1 MRKTIDFYSRSNQLV
16 LAARASASR
25 GVFSRALAKCRRGG
39 VLAKIIP
46 GLQELLTGHVQIS
59 QPREPRVE
67 EVLGRERVEVADFEL
82 IAGGAYAGK
91 RVLVTGGGGSIGSEL
106 VRQLVRL
113 KPSRVAFLDKDE
125 NTVYELEQEICSM
138 KLSGLVEPV
147 VADVRDSNRL
157 RAVFSEFRPQVVF
170 HAAAHKH
177 VPLMEKHPCEAV
189 LNNVGGTQNVLD
201 ACVES
206 GVARFVFISSD
217 KAVNPANVMGAT
229 KRLGEMLVQSA
240 ARKKSISAG
249 CVRFG
254 NVLGSRGSVVP
265 LFSRQIA
272 GGGPVTVTHPE
283 MVRYFMTVQ
292 EAVQLIL
299 CAGTLAERG
308 EIFVLDMGSPR
319 KILDL
324 AREMI
329 WLSGFEP
336 EKDIKTQIAGLRPGE
351 KLSEELVAS
360 NERLLPTGFEQISQ
374 IAPQLTN
381 EKSLACDIASLLR
394 IARSNDRNQVFKFL
408 SEMDLGFQTAVAP
421 IQGST
426 SRPGLARQHPAAN
439 SSGNVISTEYPSRS
453 IATPS
458 R

>member
-1 MRKTIDFYSRSNQLV
+1 MRKTFDFYSR
-16 LAARASASR
+16 
-25 GVFSRALAKCRRGG
+25 
-39 VLAKIIP
+39 
-46 GLQELLTGHVQIS
+46 
-59 QPREPRVE
+59 
-67 EVLGRERVEVADFEL
+67 VLGRERVEVPEFEL
-82 IAGGAYAGK
+82 IAGAAYAGK
-91 RVLVTGGGGSIGSEL
+91 RVLVTGGGGSVGSEL

-113 KPSRVAFLDKDE
+113 KPSGVAFLDKDE
-125 NTVYELEQEICSM
+125 NTIYELEQEICSM
-138 KLSGLVEPV
+138 KLGGLVEPV

-157 RAVFSEFRPQVVF
+157 CAVFSEFRPQVVF

-206 GVARFVFISSD
+206 GVSRFVFISSD

-229 KRLGEMLVQSA
+229 KRLGEMLVQSE
-240 ARKKSISAG
+240 ARKKSIAAG

-272 GGGPVTVTHPE
+272 NGGPLTVTHPE
-283 MVRYFMTVQ
+283 IVRYFMTVQ

-336 EKDIKTQIAGLRPGE
+336 EKDIETQIAGLRPGE

-360 NERLLPTGFEQISQ
+360 NERLLPTGFEKISQ

-381 EKSLACDIASLLR
+381 EKSLSCDIASLLR
-394 IARSNDRNQVFKFL
+394 IARSNNHRQVVEFL
-408 SEMDLGFQTAVAP
+408 SGIDLGFQTAVAP

-426 SRPGLARQHPAAN
+426 SRLGLAREHPATN
-439 SSGNVISTEYPSRS
+439 SSGNVISTEYPSPS
-453 IATPS
+453 IVTPS